1 MQVGKCHPLGSFEQM
16 EAIHIA
22 RWVLTWFSKFV
33 AFKVLLIITPVQL
46 NSNLSFCPALLLSFT
61 MLSWSTPPLHP
72 SLSLASMSRWELE
85 RKIDQQMRKNLSAA
99 LTCSVNCLFQDLD
112 EMNIE
117 IIRNTLYKVDQ
128 PDNLLTYSKCV
139 WQSTLWSTSTDDWN
153 WKWPFPVLPRVLLQL
168 LSEHRRRDGG
178 RDVRDSRLWGGQ
190 KVVLWTMRTFCM

>member
-1 MQVGKCHPLGSFEQM
+1 MSPLGQLRADGGDPHCQVG
-16 EAIHIA
+16 
-22 RWVLTWFSKFV
+22 LTWFSQFV

-178 RDVRDSRLWGGQ
+178 RDVRDSRFWGGQ
-190 KVVLWTMRTFCM
+190 KVVLWTMRTYCM